1 METNI
6 QPLKSNTTLI
16 FNHHQM
22 DLSDA
27 EQELTKNI
35 NHSIKQFFNIYAPKQ
50 SVLIDVQLKN
60 NEQSKSNTSSL
71 LFQISIKS
79 SQTKAEKSIAKIKNP
94 CDKKPIK
101 LTHRESEV
109 LQLIVKGLSYNDIA
123 RTLVMS
129 THTVTTHTK
138 NIYKK
143 LSVHS
148 RGEAAFEAQQLGLF
162 NQL

>member
-1 METNI
+1 METN
-6 QPLKSNTTLI
+6 TAMI
-16 FNHHQM
+16 FNHHQV
-22 DLSDA
+22 DLIDA

-35 NHSIKQFFNIYAPKQ
+35 NHSIKQFFNIYAPRQ

-60 NEQSKSNTSSL
+60 NKHSKSNTSSL

-79 SQTKAEKSIAKIKNP
+79 SLNKPKKSVKKIKKP

-101 LTHRESEV
+101 LTQRESEV